1 MSSAR
6 HNFTFPR
13 PMEADHDGFALILD
27 KDHIT
32 LFRKIS
38 KIKCLIWKLF
48 KFMYSISW
56 LIFISYHCLYS
67 WVLRIQFPFL
77 CHGTICEDWWW
88 KRNTL
93 QNVNLWLLLPVYDIQ
108 QFTDSISKL
117 PIFTYLPNPLI
128 STKELFVVR
137 IGHGEDMCCRA
148 EKSLSYDSCGL

>member
-13 PMEADHDGFALILD
+13 PVEADHDGFALILD

-32 LFRKIS
+32 LFCKIPT
-38 KIKCLIWKLF
+38 
-48 KFMYSISW
+48 ISW

-88 KRNTL
+88 KRNTNW

-117 PIFTYLPNPLI
+117 PIFTYSPNPLI

-137 IGHGEDMCCRA
+137 IGHGENMCCRA
-148 EKSLSYDSCGL
+148 EKSLSYGSCGL